1 MGGSIASILVVGMGS
16 PKAKPLGNLAFW
28 NLCCARTLKIVKISI
43 ERRNEEPKHGGEGMV
58 LRWVIGFWAWRA
70 LLLGTLLL
78 GLVAVPG
85 CDIESDPSAEAVAN
99 GTAGPSGTVSGSGA
113 FPGRLVSAPN
123 AATANNNTPSAVGYS
138 AGGYSATPATGN
150 NQVPGQ
156 VSGQLVSSRP
166 SDIRPVGLPARSP
179 QTILIASFNIQ
190 AFGEKKVTNPKTAQR
205 LASIIG
211 MFDVVAIQ
219 EVRATDQTVLP
230 QLLKYINANGARY
243 DYILGPRLGRT
254 VSKEQYAY
262 IYDSTRLLSS
272 PEASYT
278 VDDKADLLHREPLVA
293 RFLTRVPQGYRPFS
307 FSLMDIHTDP
317 GEVKQE
323 LPVMHT
329 VLKAVREYEWATA
342 GEDDVLLMGD
352 LNAAPSKFGPLG
364 QMPGIYWIIRDQPTN
379 TRRTEIYD
387 NMLFDR
393 DLTNEFTGRAGVL
406 DVMDLFKINTD
417 EALQL
422 SDHMPIWAE
431 FTVTEQP
438 SSGNGSTANQ
448 LPAGT
453 PWR

>member
-1 MGGSIASILVVGMGS
+1 
-16 PKAKPLGNLAFW
+16 
-28 NLCCARTLKIVKISI
+28 
-43 ERRNEEPKHGGEGMV
+43 MV
-58 LRWVIGFWAWRA
+58 LRWAIGIWTWRA

-78 GLVAVPG
+78 GLVAIPG
-85 CDIESDPSAEAVAN
+85 CDIEGDPSAEAVAN
-99 GTAGPSGTVSGSGA
+99 GTAGPTGTVTGNGT
-113 FPGRLVSAPN
+113 FPGRPVSAAN
-123 AATANNNTPSAVGYS
+123 SATANNTPSAGGYS
-138 AGGYSATPATGN
+138 AGGYSAGGYSAGGYSAGGYSAGGTSATTAASN
-150 NQVPGQ
+150 NPLPGQ

-262 IYDSTRLLSS
+262 IYDSNRLLSS

-387 NMLFDR
+387 NILFDR

-438 SSGNGSTANQ
+438 SGGNVSTANQ

>member
-1 MGGSIASILVVGMGS
+1 
-16 PKAKPLGNLAFW
+16 
-28 NLCCARTLKIVKISI
+28 
-43 ERRNEEPKHGGEGMV
+43 MV
-58 LRWVIGFWAWRA
+58 LRWAIGFWAWRVF
-70 LLLGTLLL
+70 LLGTLLL
-78 GLVAVPG
+78 GLAAVPG
-85 CDIESDPSAEAVAN
+85 CDIENDPTAEAVAN
-99 GTAGPSGTVSGSGA
+99 GAMGPAGAVPGSGS
-113 FPGRLVSAPN
+113 FPGRPVSASN
-123 AATANNNTPSAVGYS
+123 GATANSSAPGAAGSS
-138 AGGYSATPATGN
+138 AGWYTAGWYTAGGHTSKGGYSASAATGGS
-150 NQVPGQ
+150 QASGQ

-166 SDIRPVGLPARSP
+166 SDIRPVGLPVRSP

-205 LASIIG
+205 LATMIG

-243 DYILGPRLGRT
+243 DYIIGPRLGRT

-262 IYDSTRLLSS
+262 IYDSTRLISS

-317 GEVKQE
+317 GEVKLE

-387 NMLFDR
+387 NVLFDR
-393 DLTNEFTGRAGVL
+393 DLTSEFTGRAGVL
-406 DVMDLFKINTD
+406 DVMDLFKINME

-438 SSGNGSTANQ
+438 SSGNVSTANQ

>member
-1 MGGSIASILVVGMGS
+1 
-16 PKAKPLGNLAFW
+16 
-28 NLCCARTLKIVKISI
+28 
-43 ERRNEEPKHGGEGMV
+43 MV
-58 LRWVIGFWAWRA
+58 LRWASGFWALRA
-70 LLLGTLLL
+70 FLLGTLLL
-78 GLVAVPG
+78 GLATVSG
-85 CDIESDPSAEAVAN
+85 CDIESDPSTAAVAN
-99 GTAGPSGTVSGSGA
+99 GGLGPAGTAPSGSS
-113 FPGRLVSAPN
+113 FPGRPVSASN
-123 AATANNNTPSAVGYS
+123 GATANSGAPTASGYS
-138 AGGYSATPATGN
+138 AGGYPTSGGISAYAATGG
-150 NQVPGQ
+150 GQ

-166 SDIRPVGLPARSP
+166 SDVRPVGLPARSP

-205 LASIIG
+205 LATIIG

-243 DYILGPRLGRT
+243 DYIIGPRLGRT

-262 IYDSTRLLSS
+262 IYDSTRLISS

-317 GEVKQE
+317 GEVKLE

-329 VLKAVREYEWATA
+329 VLKAVREYEWSSA

-364 QMPGIYWIIRDQPTN
+364 QVPGIYWIIRDQPTN
-379 TRRTEIYD
+379 MRRTEIYD
-387 NMLFDR
+387 NILFDR

-406 DVMDLFKINTD
+406 DVMELFKINMD

-431 FTVTEQP
+431 FTVVEQP
-438 SSGNGSTANQ
+438 SSGNISTANQ